1 MQFLKRLFAGIA
13 IGIGAAIPGVS
24 GAAIAVIFHVYEEI
38 IDAVNTF
45 RKRFGYAIKVL
56 VPILLGALLAIFPCI
71 YLFSLAFEHMM
82 FVLLAIFAG
91 FLLGSLPSITDEV
104 KGHKPSKKQWIIIII
119 SIIFVFSLGIASIF
133 LGPTIKLDEQFDNMP
148 LWLYFVLVPVGVVS
162 AVALT
167 VPGLSGSLIL
177 LVIGFYRPLI
187 DHVKNWSSMCLKGD
201 WSHFGPMAGVILC
214 FGVGCVIGVVFV
226 SKLMTYLLK
235 KDRISTYFGIIG
247 FVIGSFFVLFFN
259 YEIYNYYLNWAGYSF
274 DNINPIL
281 PMYLELIIG
290 FVALAITAV
299 LSYQMVRYQR
309 KYYLTHEKHT
319 PTAE

>member
-1 MQFLKRLFAGIA
+1 MQFLKRLFAGMA
-13 IGIGAAIPGVS
+13 IGVGAAIPGVS

-45 RKRFGYAIKVL
+45 RKRFGYSLMVL
-56 VPILLGALLAIFPCI
+56 LPILLGVLLSLFPCI
-71 YLFSLAFEHMM
+71 FLFSLAFEHMM
-82 FVLLAIFAG
+82 FVLLSVFAG

-119 SIIFVFSLGIASIF
+119 SILFVFSLGVASIF
-133 LGPTIKLDEQFDNMP
+133 LGPTIKMDEQFDNMP
-148 LWLYFVLVPVGVVS
+148 LWLYFVLIPVGVVS

-187 DHVKNWSSMCLKGD
+187 DHVKDWGSSCLKGD
-201 WSHFGPMAGVILC
+201 WSNFGHLAGVILC

-226 SKLMTYLLK
+226 SKVMTYLLK

-259 YEIYNYYLNWAGYSF
+259 YEIFNYYRCWAGEEF
-274 DNINPIL
+274 INIHPIL

-290 FVALAITAV
+290 IVVLIATVL

-319 PTAE
+319 PTKE